1 MFEKLRSSRK
11 ENFPSFLYVT
21 SATEPKNEKKK
32 GKSFLVKKKKKNET
46 VKYISECVYKDCS
59 RESEFVLMNYFP
71 YFCL

>member
-1 MFEKLRSSRK
+1 MLPVRLNQKTIKKYVMIRKKREKVLG
-11 ENFPSFLYVT
+11 EQ
-21 SATEPKNEKKK
+21 
-32 GKSFLVKKKKKNET
+32 KKKNET